1 MIINVFNSFF
11 GLLLYSEVVI
21 TGFLARLPV
30 AVELFLPSLLRPKAS
45 TWRSKESSLAEAL
58 ELSAHFWSGE
68 VWGIVEVDGVMWVS
82 ALVIA
87 VASEVHSV
95 EWTDSSADVGASG
108 LSTAGANDGLALVEE
123 ILGAR
128 GSEMIVG
135 KFETCKD
142 RAEVVAGVGK
152 VDVGGGL
159 VKIGVGGAA
168 WRDLGSEGIILFG
181 DKSVKKSNKR

>member
-45 TWRSKESSLAEAL
+45 TWRSKASSLAEAL

-82 ALVIA
+82 ALVLA